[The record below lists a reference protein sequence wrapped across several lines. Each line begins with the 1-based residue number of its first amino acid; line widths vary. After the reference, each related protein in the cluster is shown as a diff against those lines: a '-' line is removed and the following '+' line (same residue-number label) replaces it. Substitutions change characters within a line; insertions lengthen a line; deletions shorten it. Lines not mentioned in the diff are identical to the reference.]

1 MAIVSVIQSELAKA
15 VCPTGGSA
23 RICASDGPHHFV
35 CDLVA
40 LDSLGCAFSLFEL
53 RHERLATASIE
64 QLKKTAE
71 KLSAKLT
78 YLLEAIQPVEID
90 YDACVVQMRSVP
102 PHKDDNGARYYE
114 LHVRRGGLLDLCRY
128 QATPGQLRTI
138 IPAQVTREVF
148 LRLVQDFAAIA

>member
-1 MAIVSVIQSELAKA
+1 MSIVQSVQSELLKV

-23 RICASDGPHHFV
+23 RISATDGPHHFV

-53 RHERLATASIE
+53 RDDRLALASIE

-78 YLLEAIQPVEID
+78 YLLEAIQPVEM
-90 YDACVVQMRSVP
+90 CRLGF
-102 PHKDDNGARYYE
+102 GAWNLE
-114 LHVRRGGLLDLCRY
+114 L
-128 QATPGQLRTI
+128 
-138 IPAQVTREVF
+138 
-148 LRLVQDFAAIA
+148 